1 MKWFSRQR
9 VDGFQYSRWDG
20 SQTGFDLDAE
30 QLLDEMSDD
39 LLYHGDLNAALRRL
53 MQQGFKDRNNEQLMG
68 LREMLQKLRER
79 RREEL
84 ENRDLGGVYDDISQQ
99 LNEVVDMEREG
110 IDRRVEEAT
119 RSGDQRRQEL
129 VEDVADQ
136 RRGQLEQLP
145 PDLAGKV
152 QSLQEYEFMDD
163 AARERFEELMDQLRE
178 QLMQSYFNQLSEGMQ
193 NMTPERMAQMK
204 DMLNE
209 LNQMLEQ
216 RERGEEPDF
225 DGFMERHGD
234 FFPGNPQNL
243 DELLEQMAQSM
254 AQMQQLLNSMSP
266 EQRAQLQG
274 LAEALLEDMDLRWQ
288 VDQLSRNLQQ
298 AFPNLPWQRS
308 QRFSGDDPLQFGQM
322 AGLLDTLG
330 DLDDLEHLLRSATQP
345 GELAEVDLDRAR
357 ELLGDDAAQ
366 SLDRL
371 RDLTKMLEEAGLI
384 EQREGRLELTP
395 RAVRAIGRKAL
406 ADIYRKL
413 LKDRAGRHDVENAG
427 AGNEYAH
434 DHKPYEFGDPFH
446 LNVQETVK
454 NAIWRGGAGTP
465 VRLIPDD
472 FEIDRTEHITRSATV
487 LMLDVSLSMPMR
499 DNFLPAKKV
508 AMALHSLITTQFPRD
523 YFGLVA
529 FGRVARE
536 VKPELLPEM
545 SWDFEWGTN
554 MHHALLLARRQL
566 NRQSGQKQIIMV
578 TDGEPTAHIEHGE
591 PYFQYPPSPITIEET
606 LKEVMRCTRD
616 GIRIN
621 TFMLDES
628 YYLRSFV
635 EQMMRVNGGRA
646 FFTNADSLGD
656 YVLVDFLD
664 HKRERRRA
672 G

>member
-1 MKWFSRQR
+1 MKWFARQR
-9 VDGFQYSRWDG
+9 RVAGFQYSAWDG

-84 ENRDLGGVYDDISQQ
+84 ENRDLGGVYDDIAQQ

-110 IDRRVEEAT
+110 IDQRVEEAT

-129 VEDVADQ
+129 VEDVAEK
-136 RRGQLEQLP
+136 RRQELEQLP

-152 QSLQEYEFMDD
+152 QALQEYEFMDD
-163 AARERFEELMDQLRE
+163 AARQRFEELMDQLRE

-234 FFPGNPQNL
+234 FFPGNPQSL

-254 AQMQQLLNSMSP
+254 AQMQQLMNSMSP

-274 LAEALLEDMDLRWQ
+274 LAESLLEDMDLRWQ

-322 AGLLDTLG
+322 PGLLDTLG

-345 GELAEVDLDRAR
+345 GELAEVDLDPRANC
-357 ELLGDDAAQ
+357 
-366 SLDRL
+366 SV
-371 RDLTKMLEEAGLI
+371 T
-384 EQREGRLELTP
+384 TP
-395 RAVRAIGRKAL
+395 RSHSIGCVTSRRCSRKRGSSSSA
-406 ADIYRKL
+406 
-413 LKDRAGRHDVENAG
+413 RAGSSSRRAPSG
-427 AGNEYAH
+427 
-434 DHKPYEFGDPFH
+434 
-446 LNVQETVK
+446 
-454 NAIWRGGAGTP
+454 
-465 VRLIPDD
+465 
-472 FEIDRTEHITRSATV
+472 RSA
-487 LMLDVSLSMPMR
+487 
-499 DNFLPAKKV
+499 
-508 AMALHSLITTQFPRD
+508 
-523 YFGLVA
+523 
-529 FGRVARE
+529 
-536 VKPELLPEM
+536 
-545 SWDFEWGTN
+545 
-554 MHHALLLARRQL
+554 ARR
-566 NRQSGQKQIIMV
+566 S
-578 TDGEPTAHIEHGE
+578 PTSIA
-591 PYFQYPPSPITIEET
+591 S
-606 LKEVMRCTRD
+606 C
-616 GIRIN
+616 
-621 TFMLDES
+621 
-628 YYLRSFV
+628 
-635 EQMMRVNGGRA
+635 
-646 FFTNADSLGD
+646 
-656 YVLVDFLD
+656 
-664 HKRERRRA
+664 
-672 G
+672 